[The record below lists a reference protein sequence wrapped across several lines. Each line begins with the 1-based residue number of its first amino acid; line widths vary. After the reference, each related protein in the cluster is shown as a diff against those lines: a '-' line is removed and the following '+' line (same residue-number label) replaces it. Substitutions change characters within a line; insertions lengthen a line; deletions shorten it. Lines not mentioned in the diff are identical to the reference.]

1 MTEKNK
7 NQIDRRLYQL
17 QEQRKQICALP
28 AGDALDRILSASQ
41 PMPLVHSFPEQD
53 LYLLVH
59 DIGVSDALP
68 ILKLASNRQWEY
80 FFDVEVWDR
89 DRIDLNA
96 VTKWTELFLTADP
109 CRMSRWASYD
119 KVIFFEYYLFKNIRV
134 VMREHDQDPSE
145 IGDDYFTFD
154 GVFYI
159 RILDNPVPP
168 PVVEGEAGPAPE
180 ADDETRRRVVTQL
193 LKRLA
198 EEDSVR
204 FHQIL
209 LEAMHVISAE
219 IEEAQYRER
228 NIRMAEKGFLPFDE
242 AIGIYQPLEVKDIH
256 DPSSHQEYR
265 PLVDTRQ
272 PVAQFALR
280 LGDDRDPVIRALD
293 LFDTDA
299 HRMQAEVELAG
310 LTNRLIIADHKLIRD
325 RADLKWAVQKACGY
339 INIGLAG
346 LAAET
351 GSPKPDPKKAAALM
365 VRYSLPS
372 LFRIGFGYALRVKWQ
387 ADRWFRDC
395 WFQEQGL
402 ALTFWGETWMGVLGG
417 LLIKKPLF
425 YDQAQVDGHYR
436 EFTDMH
442 DIDATKEALTRII
455 AMDRFLSR
463 LTIDFRFPA
472 DAFLTYKN
480 LLLTL
485 WARESMN
492 HAPEVE
498 PMDLSA
504 FRAFFTGHL
513 FSSRPPDSPDAPAS
527 IRLSAKQSFM
537 SWLVG
542 RSDLSENEI
551 IRRIGPALDDL
562 FAEIESELG
571 RVRPEHIDPRFIS
584 LFLLK

>member
-1 MTEKNK
+1 MMEENNPLEKT
-7 NQIDRRLYQL
+7 IRHLADV
-17 QEQRKQICALP
+17 RKEIAILP
-28 AGDALDRILSASQ
+28 PEKALDRILSANQ

-59 DIGVSDALP
+59 DIGIHDALP
-68 ILKLASNRQWEY
+68 LLKLASNRQWEY

-96 VTKWTELFLTADP
+96 VTKWAELFLTADP
-109 CRMSRWASYD
+109 YRMTRWVSYD

-134 VMREHDQDPSE
+134 VVREHDQDPSE

-159 RILDNPVPP
+159 RILDNPVPFP
-168 PVVEGEAGPAPE
+168 FVEGEDIQSPE
-180 ADDETRRRVVTQL
+180 VDDDTRRRVVTQL

-198 EEDSVR
+198 DEDSVR

-219 IEEAQYRER
+219 IEDAQYRQR

-242 AIGIYQPLEVKDIH
+242 AIGVYQPLSIEDLRNYS
-256 DPSSHQEYR
+256 PRREYR
-265 PLVDTRQ
+265 PLVDERQ
-272 PVAQFALR
+272 PVAQFAVR
-280 LGDDRDPVIRALD
+280 LGDDDHPVIRALE

-299 HRMQAEVELAG
+299 RRLQAEVELAG
-310 LTNRLIIADHKLIRD
+310 LTNRLIVADHKPIRD

-346 LAAET
+346 LAADT
-351 GSPKPDPKKAAALM
+351 GDSNPDPEKAAALM
-365 VRYSLPS
+365 VQHSLPS
-372 LFRIGFGYALRVKWQ
+372 LFRLGFGYALRLKWQ

-395 WFQEQGL
+395 WFRQQGL
-402 ALTFWGETWMGVLGG
+402 ALTFWDENWMGVLGG

-425 YDQAQVDGHYR
+425 YDRDQADQHYR
-436 EFTDMH
+436 EFADMH
-442 DIDATKEALTRII
+442 DIDTTQMALSRNI

-463 LTIDFRFPA
+463 LTIHFQFPA
-472 DAFLTYKN
+472 AAFLTYKN
-480 LLLTL
+480 LLLTV
-485 WARESMN
+485 WARESLGLTSGI
-492 HAPEVE
+492 E
-498 PMDLSA
+498 PMDLPA
-504 FRAFFTGHL
+504 FRTFFTDYL
-513 FSSRPPDSPDAPAS
+513 FSPRPSGQTDEPAR
-527 IRLSAKQSFM
+527 IRLSAKQSFLN
-537 SWLVG
+537 WLIDH
-542 RSDLSENEI
+542 SDLSEKEI
-551 IRRIGPALDDL
+551 MARIGPTLDDL

-571 RVRPEHIDPRFIS
+571 RVRPVHIDPRFIS